1 MISVIP
7 INWPHP
13 LTRHTPLQ
21 EFVVTAWSGG
31 RGLSAHLRKHDVFA
45 YAFTHTHTHAH
56 TCEVL
61 PGSWVPASCE
71 PGARGGARAQVC
83 PL

>member
-7 INWPHP
+7 INLAHP
-13 LTRHTPLQ
+13 LTRHTSLQ
-21 EFVVTAWSGG
+21 GFVVTAWSGG
-31 RGLSAHLRKHDVFA
+31 RGLSAHLRMHDVFA
-45 YAFTHTHTHAH
+45 YAFTHTHTHTHTHACMHAH

-61 PGSWVPASCE
+61 PGSRVPARLWSLL
-71 PGARGGARAQVC
+71 